1 MRIASVHFVCC
12 LPTPAPHQGNL
23 LLLSTHSGTTNICKG
38 GKEKEFM
45 EVLVYIQGTLPDFRV
60 GYKDEQEH
68 SRVLD
73 FRSLQLS
80 RPSPE
85 ITECW

>member
-1 MRIASVHFVCC
+1 
-12 LPTPAPHQGNL
+12 
-23 LLLSTHSGTTNICKG
+23 
-38 GKEKEFM
+38 M

-85 ITECW
+85 ITECWWHVARAMGDKVNRDTALEPRKHKR